1 MGYTYQMTATL
12 VLLVNLNIS
21 NTNLSIFMSTVQ
33 DRILSF
39 IIFIIN
45 MYYITLESEW
55 NSELFLFLC
64 QTSIMISE
72 LPFIY

>member
-1 MGYTYQMTATL
+1 VGYTYQMTATL